1 MLDVKTLWNFY
12 TAARSGIIRLL
23 RGSMVEKYAQEHK
36 NDSTW
41 LHWEIEYFGHYHANR
56 DYGKVSEYGGN
67 GKTIMLFDEV
77 RKIL

>member
-12 TAARSGIIRLL
+12 TTARSGIIRLL

-67 GKTIMLFDEV
+67 GETIMLFYEV
-77 RKIL
+77 REIL